1 MRLLYFYGRV
11 ETFDNKETEYLTINF
26 SREYDFEHAK
36 ENFFKPVVPG
46 ELDIFISCSEHFLP
60 SDFWSNYGNVYNC
73 TVFVGGNGSGKTTI
87 IQNLITNILYID
99 QNIGNDRL
107 VVIQDG
113 AEIHALA
120 ITGDALYHG
129 MIDITESFRD
139 DDKPNII
146 KLTLEDEYD
155 LENVLNNTRMAYLSN
170 TFSKNDLLNNV
181 LEYTNVITD
190 VSKRETARSRFE
202 NCVKNYS
209 LVERIKSVVLSRDM
223 GFGASKQLQ
232 LFWYFRYKNQAE
244 FVFSSKAKQIRNKLS
259 KSFNIPIP
267 NSITIRGLD
276 LLFELTHAESKIML
290 VDNYIEKLYEF
301 VRGDKKQGQFRP
313 NGSYESAFLI
323 SVSSLFRIYSY
334 TNLNN
339 AEGFEKACDI
349 IIKNYE
355 EVADNSVLNK
365 DRQLA
370 LLDEIEK
377 ALLTIGM
384 GADGSFVANLKSIL
398 DRVPSIITEDIK
410 KEIDRISNE
419 KHLEKKVINDIANSH
434 MLIKTLYMNGMIKEF
449 NIKYQSVQESGS
461 KKREDWELS
470 ASTDA
475 INEAEFA
482 EFINAYNATLQFTDR
497 QYLAFS
503 WGLSSGEE
511 NVLDMLSYLYELRGD
526 NIQTLQIYLDE
537 ADIGYHPEWQRKWFS
552 VFPQMIELLFDE
564 TNDIDIQV
572 FLATH
577 SPLLLGDVPSRC
589 AKFVKQAG
597 SGRIVI
603 NEKLDDE
610 GEDFV
615 TFGEN
620 LYTILRNG
628 FFLEEG
634 TIGEIAINKSK
645 EISEAFRLFR
655 ELNKNLKSNDA
666 DHQSIIEEIER
677 KNASIIENYRNDSIE
692 IDKKKIDSKRI
703 KSASGECLEINCGAY
718 LYYVDMLISIYSNF
732 IKERLKKEYMDI
744 IVSISEDDRNTAINT
759 IDEQIRRLTKYRG
772 QFEQ

>member
-36 ENFFKPVVPG
+36 ENFFKPIVPG
-46 ELDIFISCSEHFLP
+46 ELDIFISRSEHFLP

-87 IQNLITNILYID
+87 IQNLITSILYID

-107 VVIQDG
+107 VVIQDKSI
-113 AEIHALA
+113 IHAVA
-120 ITGDALYHG
+120 VAGDTLYHG
-129 MIDITESFRD
+129 MIDVTKCFPD
-139 DDKPNII
+139 DGKPDII
-146 KLTLEDEYD
+146 KLTIENEYD
-155 LENVLNNTRMAYLSN
+155 LENVLDNTRMAYLSN
-170 TFSKNDLLNNV
+170 TFSENDLLNNV

-190 VSKRETARSRFE
+190 VYKRENAQSRFE
-202 NCVKNYS
+202 NCVRNYS

-223 GFGASKQLQ
+223 DFDASKQFQ
-232 LFWYFRYKNQAE
+232 LFWNYRNKKQAE
-244 FVFSSKAKQIRNKLS
+244 FVFSKKAKQIKSNSDKL
-259 KSFNIPIP
+259 FNIPIP
-267 NSITIRGLD
+267 ITITIRGLD
-276 LLFELTHAESKIML
+276 LVFELINSGGKAEKI
-290 VDNYIEKLYEF
+290 DGYIEKLYVL
-301 VRGDKKQGQFRP
+301 VRGDKTQGQFKP
-313 NGSYESAFLI
+313 DDSCEPAFLI
-323 SVSSLFRIYSY
+323 AVSALFRMYSY
-334 TNLNN
+334 LYFEGIENVNN
-339 AEGFEKACDI
+339 FEKACELI
-349 IIKNYE
+349 INKYE
-355 EVADNSVLNK
+355 AEVTDNSKLNK
-365 DRQLA
+365 DRQLE
-370 LLDEIEK
+370 LLYEIETV
-377 ALLTIGM
+377 LLNNVKDKRRLI
-384 GADGSFVANLKSIL
+384 A
-398 DRVPSIITEDIK
+398 
-410 KEIDRISNE
+410 ID
-419 KHLEKKVINDIANSH
+419 NSH
-434 MLIKTLYMNGMIKEF
+434 KLIDFLYKSSMIGKF
-449 NIKYQSVQESGS
+449 DVNYQMALNSNS
-461 KKREDWELS
+461 KRRDDWELS
-470 ASTDA
+470 ASTDE
-475 INEAEFA
+475 IESAEFVD
-482 EFINAYNATLQFTDR
+482 FIDKYNATLMPSYR
-497 QYLAFS
+497 QYLAFN

-564 TNDIDIQV
+564 TNDIDIQII
-572 FLATH
+572 LATH

-589 AKFVKQAG
+589 AKFVKQAVG
-597 SGRIVI
+597 GRIMI

-610 GEDFV
+610 GEDFE

-666 DHQSIIEEIER
+666 DYQSIIEEIER

-692 IDKKKIDSKRI
+692 IDKKRIDSKRI
-703 KSASGECLEINCGAY
+703 KSAAGGKLEINCGAY
-718 LYYVDMLISIYSNF
+718 LYYIDMLISIYSGF

-744 IVSISEDDRNTAINT
+744 IVSISEDDRRKAIST